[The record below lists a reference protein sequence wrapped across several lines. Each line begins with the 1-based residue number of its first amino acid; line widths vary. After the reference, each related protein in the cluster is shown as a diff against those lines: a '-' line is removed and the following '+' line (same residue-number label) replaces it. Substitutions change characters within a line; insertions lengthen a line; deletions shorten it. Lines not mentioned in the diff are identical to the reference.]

1 MESSM
6 MKKQQGMT
14 LTGWMVV
21 VALILFFA
29 LLGMKIVP
37 VYLQNYSVRNVVE
50 SLSDEPLITKKSA
63 AEVKRMI
70 LRRFNINSLYDLKSK
85 HVLVKTSPG
94 IMTVSVVYTVRK
106 TMVGNLDV
114 LISFDERIRL
124 VSH

>member
-1 MESSM
+1 
-6 MKKQQGMT
+6 
-14 LTGWMVV
+14 
-21 VALILFFA
+21 
-29 LLGMKIVP
+29 MKIVP